1 MNDAPPAGR
10 SRTDVDAEHPYVKG
24 EPWLEDGNV
33 VLVAEG
39 TAFRVFRSVL
49 SKNSDVFCDMFML
62 PQRTDAETFDG
73 CPVVH
78 LADPMEEVRDVLL
91 ALFDGV

>member
-1 MNDAPPAGR
+1 MSDAPPAKR
-10 SRTDVDAEHPYVKG
+10 LRTDADTEHSYVKG

-39 TAFRVFRSVL
+39 TAFRVLRSIL
-49 SKNSDVFCDMFML
+49 SNSSDVFRDMFTV
-62 PQRTDAETFDG
+62 PQPANTEKFSE

-78 LADPMEEVRDVLL
+78 LADPMEQVRDVLL
-91 ALFDGV
+91 LLFGNL